1 MFLAQ
6 FLGAF
11 NDNFFKQALI
21 LLLTYQGAQALGMS
35 VPLLNNLAALLFILP
50 FFLLSSTAGQLADVY
65 SKQKLTVY
73 IKLLELFIA
82 VIAAV
87 GFMTHNYLLLFVA
100 LFLLG
105 VQSSFFGPIKYAY
118 LPEALPSHE
127 LVGGNALFQSGTS
140 FSILAGMI
148 VAGVL
153 LKFSGDLQMV
163 LVSLLVIAVAAG
175 GLGAALLVPRTHP
188 HADPSISSGETK
200 LSEASTLDAA
210 RVLNREAID
219 WRFYRTTFTSVAEV
233 WQNRGLFY
241 VLIGISWFWFYGAT
255 LLTQIPEV
263 TQVYVQAEELGVIS
277 LLLLFLAG
285 VMTGSLLCKRLGGAE
300 LSFKLLPYALVG
312 LSLFT
317 LDMAWSLQQI
327 LATPEA
333 GLAHLTR
340 LKLYVDL
347 LGIGVSGGLYI
358 VPLYAIMQGKA
369 QTNRRARVV
378 AANNI
383 LNALFMVVAALLA
396 IIVLSVMNLSISALL
411 VMIGALNA
419 LVGYLVLKKT
429 QNLLEA
435 VNH

>member
-1 MFLAQ
+1 MFLTQ

-21 LLLTYQGAQALGMS
+21 LLLTYQGAQTLGLS

-50 FFLLSSTAGQLADVY
+50 FFLLSSTAGQLADAY

-73 IKLLELFIA
+73 IKLLELLIA

-87 GFMTHNYLLLFVA
+87 GFMTQNYLLLFVA

-118 LPEALPSHE
+118 LPEALPPQE

-153 LKFSGDLQMV
+153 LKFSGDLQML
-163 LVSLLVIAVAAG
+163 LVSLLVVIIAAG
-175 GLGAALLVPRTHP
+175 GLGAAFFVPKTQP
-188 HADPSISSGETK
+188 QSDTDLPEAQSSLSDPNSASSNQFER
-200 LSEASTLDAA
+200 A
-210 RVLNREAID
+210 AID

-233 WQNRGLFY
+233 WQNRGLFF

-255 LLTQIPEV
+255 LLTQIPEI
-263 TQVYVQAEELGVIS
+263 TQVYVQAEELGVIG
-277 LLLLFLAG
+277 LLLLFLVG

-300 LSFKLLPYALVG
+300 LSFKLLPYALAG

-317 LDMAWSLQQI
+317 LDTAWSLQQI
-327 LATPEA
+327 ASTP
-333 GLAHLTR
+333 
-340 LKLYVDL
+340 K
-347 LGIGVSGGLYI
+347 
-358 VPLYAIMQGKA
+358 
-369 QTNRRARVV
+369 
-378 AANNI
+378 
-383 LNALFMVVAALLA
+383 AALTD
-396 IIVLSVMNLSISALL
+396 
-411 VMIGALNA
+411 
-419 LVGYLVLKKT
+419 LKKFF
-429 QNLLEA
+429 
-435 VNH
+435 